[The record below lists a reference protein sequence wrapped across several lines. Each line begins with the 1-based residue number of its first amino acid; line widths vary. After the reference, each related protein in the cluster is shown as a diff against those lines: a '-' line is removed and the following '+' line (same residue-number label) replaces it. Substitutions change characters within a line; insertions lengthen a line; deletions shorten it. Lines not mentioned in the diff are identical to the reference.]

1 MITSAFKNYLWN
13 FQKILIQKAQL
24 RRAATYEVFLTHFW
38 SVVVATQTKARPV
51 VYKQQR
57 QKFFLLQIQLLLTS
71 IILWLQN
78 FFHSSDSTSTR
89 WRCGPAPS
97 RKSNGAGTRPRP
109 RSKPSPSRGRGG
121 RKVGGRRAEKAAE
134 RHKWQV
140 GSIPLTG
147 NFTPSYFSLKCGFR
161 SVSHSCELEELNWQF
176 FAPFLLMLRR
186 SAVTAVFISLKSVP
200 HWVTWCVEC
209 VWWRFYKIKAIIFDI
224 FGMNS
229 LNFYEWFYLSVL
241 VVKFLMHYID
251 NDHFILK
258 DSMLFVWL

>member
-1 MITSAFKNYLWN
+1 ML
-13 FQKILIQKAQL
+13 
-24 RRAATYEVFLTHFW
+24 
-38 SVVVATQTKARPV
+38 
-51 VYKQQR
+51 
-57 QKFFLLQIQLLLTS
+57 LLQHKQKRGPLFTNNSARNFFSYKFNCYLLQS
-71 IILWLQN
+71 FCDYIQN